1 MTTQVHDIFQR
12 GLIRG
17 AERLPFD
24 PAKRYFYVEHPTE
37 GWRVYLRSCGFI
49 HEKPAEGEA
58 VDPLRFAV
66 VKRTGAAP
74 RSKAWEP
81 PKGQMEGKDGLR
93 KGSIMQHLR
102 ENVKR
107 EVAEEAR
114 LKELQQLTHTGLYFE
129 SREDDY
135 PPNTF
140 FQYHIFTAVVTPNE
154 WRRASEELQWCR
166 EHPDAFA
173 RLKRDK
179 REKDDISW
187 YVPSEHRMMG
197 RWSAKIVVMYLKA
210 AAEGNRAEG
219 RPEYL

>member
-1 MTTQVHDIFQR
+1 MATTHDVFQR
-12 GLIRG
+12 GLRRG
-17 AERLPFD
+17 SERLPFD

-37 GWRVYLRSCGFI
+37 GWKVYLRSCCFV
-49 HEKPAEGEA
+49 HEKPTASAEEGA
-58 VDPLRFAV
+58 VDAARFVV
-66 VKRTGAAP
+66 VKRTGADP
-74 RSKAWEP
+74 NSKAWEP

-114 LKELQQLTHTGLYFE
+114 IENLQNLRHTGLWFE
-129 SREDDY
+129 GREDDY

-140 FQYHIFTAVVTPNE
+140 FQYHIFSALVQPKE
-154 WRRASEELQWCR
+154 WLRASEELQWCR

-179 REKDDISW
+179 REKDDIAW
-187 YVPSEHRMMG
+187 YTPSEHKMMG
-197 RWSAKIVVMYLKA
+197 RWSAKIVIMYLKA
-210 AAEGNRAEG
+210 FGA
-219 RPEYL
+219 

>member
-1 MTTQVHDIFQR
+1 MEKQEHNVFQR

-17 AERLPFD
+17 AMRLPFD

-37 GWRVYLRSCGFI
+37 GWRVYLRSCCFV
-49 HEKPAEGEA
+49 HEKPA
-58 VDPLRFAV
+58 DPAEQIDFTRFAV
-66 VKRTGAAP
+66 VKTNGKPADG
-74 RSKAWEP
+74 KNWEP

-114 LKELQQLTHTGLYFE
+114 IVELQHLTHTGLWFE
-129 SREDDY
+129 GRESDY

-140 FQYHIFTAVVTPNE
+140 FQYHIFTAVVSPSE
-154 WRRASEELQWCR
+154 WLRASEELLWCR

-179 REKDDISW
+179 REKDDIAW
-187 YVPSEHRMMG
+187 YAPAEHRIMG
-197 RWSAKIVVMYLKA
+197 KWSSKIIIMYLKA
-210 AAEGNRAEG
+210 FANGAA
-219 RPEYL
+219 

>member
-1 MTTQVHDIFQR
+1 MATTHDVFQR
-12 GLIRG
+12 GLRRG
-17 AERLPFD
+17 SERLPFD

-37 GWRVYLRSCGFI
+37 GWKVYLRSCCFV
-49 HEKPAEGEA
+49 HEKPTASAEEASA
-58 VDPLRFAV
+58 VDATRFVV
-66 VKRTGAAP
+66 VKRTGADP
-74 RSKAWEP
+74 KSKAWEP

-114 LKELQQLTHTGLYFE
+114 IENLQNLTHTGLWFE
-129 SREDDY
+129 GREVDY

-140 FQYHIFTAVVTPNE
+140 FQYHIFSALVSPKE
-154 WRRASEELQWCR
+154 WLRASEELQWCR

-179 REKDDISW
+179 REKDDIAW
-187 YVPSEHRMMG
+187 YTPSEHKMMG
-197 RWSAKIVVMYLKA
+197 RWSAKIVIMYLKA
-210 AAEGNRAEG
+210 FGA
-219 RPEYL
+219 